1 MKGVSTAIIAIHLTG
16 KNDFFESVVQAS
28 HMLGFNRK
36 TVQAA
41 LDSESGLI
49 VGSDPPIYV
58 DYACQKW
65 DVEEYDIEDD
75 EKDDKHKKEKM

>member
-1 MKGVSTAIIAIHLTG
+1 MKGVSTAVVAIHLTG
-16 KNDFFESVVQAS
+16 KNDFYESVVQAS
-28 HMLGFNRK
+28 HELGFNRK

-49 VGSDPPIYV
+49 IGSDPPIYV

-65 DVEEYDIEDD
+65 DVEEYGIEDD
-75 EKDDKHKKEKM
+75 EKDDHDKKKEM